1 MGEDCEGYYWS
12 SEEYRPMNKLLYFKI
27 NLNGR
32 TCYILKRREW
42 CRLTNNKIYYY
53 ILKAH

>member
-53 ILKAH
+53 ILKAY